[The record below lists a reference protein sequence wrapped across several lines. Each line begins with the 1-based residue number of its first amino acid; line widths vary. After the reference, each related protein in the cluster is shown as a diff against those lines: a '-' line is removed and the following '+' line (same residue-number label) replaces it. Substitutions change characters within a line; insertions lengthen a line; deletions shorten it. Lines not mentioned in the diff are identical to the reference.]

1 MKNKSIPTHDI
12 YKKLESDLQFEC
24 WTLQEVPTSYNFTQP
39 HRHNYYEIIFFNT
52 DGGIQEIDFQQYP
65 VKKNTLHFLSPDQVH
80 LLELDESA
88 DGYVVSFTR
97 EFFALNSVNETTLD
111 EYPFFNHSGS
121 TPVLSFENK
130 EQQKTIYE
138 WILKMKNEFMAEGED
153 KANLLRSY
161 LNIFLIELR
170 RMFDPANS
178 QSAETSAKH
187 DLVRKYKRMIEK
199 NFMQIKSVSEYA
211 GMLNISSGH
220 LNDTVNHIT
229 GKTASELIHE
239 RVLLESKRLL
249 YHSSKSVKEIAHHL
263 NFDDPS
269 YFAKF
274 FKNHA
279 NLTPDSF
286 RQQIREKHQ

>member
-1 MKNKSIPTHDI
+1 MKNKSIPTFDI

-24 WTLQEVPTSYNFTQP
+24 WTLEEVPRSYNFTQP
-39 HRHNYYEIIFFNT
+39 HRHNYYEIIFFNAS
-52 DGGIQEIDFQQYP
+52 GGIQEIDFQQYP

-80 LLELDESA
+80 LLNLGATA
-88 DGYVVSFTR
+88 DGYVISFTK
-97 EFFALNSVNETTLD
+97 EFFALNPVNENTLD
-111 EYPFFNHSGS
+111 DYPFFNQSIS
-121 TPVLSFENK
+121 SPVLKFKNK
-130 EQQKTIYE
+130 EEQKMIYD
-138 WILKMKNEFMAEGED
+138 WILKIKKEFSSEKEH
-153 KANLLRSY
+153 KANVLRSY
-161 LNIFLIELR
+161 LQILLIELR

-178 QSAETSAKH
+178 LSAESSAQH
-187 DLVRKYKRMIEK
+187 DLVRKYKGLIEK
-199 NFMQIKSVSEYA
+199 SFKEIKSVSEYA
-211 GMLNISSGH
+211 ALLNISSGH

-249 YHSSKSVKEIAHHL
+249 YHSSKSIKEIAHHL

-274 FKNHA
+274 FKNHVS
-279 NLTPDSF
+279 LTPDTF